1 MNYNPQLK
9 IINVKREDYGY
20 INYFLSDKFERNQ
33 KKSERKEEISEFI
46 TGVPLEITSTINQ
59 LIQL

>member
-1 MNYNPQLK
+1 MKENSQLK

>member
-1 MNYNPQLK
+1 MKENSQLK

-59 LIQL
+59 